1 MFFHVFSWFT
11 LAFDLVRLVLRRC
24 QPWFTVITSFGYL
37 TYQDSWDIY
46 GSYGIF
52 MGYSW
57 KLWAFH
63 WLSQFISWDSWE
75 LYHGVPGASGAVV
88 SVFAAELGRRCT
100 LWWNTCRVGSST
112 NASPVASATLRW
124 ANADG
129 RFPMDKN
136 GGNGKIIRKPPKQME
151 VSSLNGIIVWLAMF
165 ENTGVCCITMKWQF
179 LMISQWMQGG
189 LPSFSPSI
197 CRQTHIW
204 GFP

>member
-1 MFFHVFSWFT
+1 MMEYMS
-11 LAFDLVRLVLRRC
+11 
-24 QPWFTVITSFGYL
+24 G
-37 TYQDSWDIY
+37 
-46 GSYGIF
+46 G
-52 MGYSW
+52 
-57 KLWAFH
+57 
-63 WLSQFISWDSWE
+63 E
-75 LYHGVPGASGAVV
+75 LYKRLSSRKRYSEV
-88 SVFAAELGRRCT
+88 GR
-100 LWWNTCRVGSST
+100 
-112 NASPVASATLRW
+112 

-136 GGNGKIIRKPPKQME
+136 GGGNGKIIRKPPKQME